1 MIFFSP
7 FKWKCSWHGTSL
19 KQLLIQNLKPMKL
32 PQYDAALIQAPSE
45 LKAKSSPEDWCP
57 KEFTSAIQVMTFV
70 DKVWSIN
77 NVPKNTNTAWHWPP
91 CGLLLTECLALSVNT
106 LLPGRSKFI
115 QREWSEPRKPCSTP
129 HKPGYSQW
137 PTWTLI
143 QWAHSSPKGVK
154 QVLNCSKLNSKS
166 QENISVALW
175 VPEKLT
181 CLSRR
186 KQSGQIGQTGLE
198 TFLSLLLSPRKL
210 ITVVIVPA

>member
-1 MIFFSP
+1 MFLAWNFS
-7 FKWKCSWHGTSL
+7 
-19 KQLLIQNLKPMKL
+19 
-32 PQYDAALIQAPSE
+32 QAITHSE
-45 LKAKSSPEDWCP
+45 LKTYEVAPVWCSTYTGSQWAESQELP
-57 KEFTSAIQVMTFV
+57 RRLVSQEFTSAIQVMTFV
-70 DKVWSIN
+70 EKVWSIN
-77 NVPKNTNTAWHWPP
+77 NVPQNTNTAWHWLP
-91 CGLLLTECLALSVNT
+91 CGLLLTACLGLSVNT

-115 QREWSEPRKPCSTP
+115 QRGRSEPRKPCSTP
-129 HKPGYSQW
+129 HKPGYSHW
-137 PTWTLI
+137 PTWTLL

-166 QENISVALW
+166 QENISAALW
-175 VPEKLT
+175 IPEKLT